1 MTDVDTTEGVKSDF
15 DVKDRIHIA
24 PLGFEKERVYLAA
37 SAMKADKVV
46 IISHNGE
53 DEGDRYLEDVI
64 EGLSE
69 MGIEYEKSSCN
80 IFDLYDSIGEIAEQ
94 IYHNRSDDIFVNV
107 STGGKITAIAGMI
120 ACMVTDA
127 TPYYAQAENYN
138 SGTPEGISAIKRL
151 PRYPIEAPD
160 KQHIIILDYIFRENT
175 SGKRPTK
182 KDLIEYAI
190 QQDLPFVAGQD
201 TDNKRNY
208 RLLDKHIM
216 DPLQREGHISI
227 KKTGRK
233 KRVTITQSGK
243 KTRNAFR
250 YMLEDTDFE
259 MEPPSQQS
267 IEDFET

>member
-1 MTDVDTTEGVKSDF
+1 MNEVDNAEDVKSDF

-37 SAMKADKVV
+37 SAMKADRV
-46 IISHNGE
+46 IIISYE
-53 DEGDRYLEDVI
+53 DDNEGDEYLEEVI

-69 MGIEYEKSSCN
+69 LNIDYETASCN

-94 IYHNRSDDIFVNV
+94 VHQYNSEEVFVNV

-120 ACMVTDA
+120 ACMVTEA
-127 TPYYAQAENYN
+127 TPYYVQAEDYE
-138 SGTPEGISAIKRL
+138 SGIPKGVRAIKRL

-160 KQHIIILDYIFRENT
+160 KQNIVMLDYIYRENM
-175 SGKRPTK
+175 SGKKPTK
-182 KDLIEYAI
+182 KELIEYAVKEE
-190 QQDLPFVAGQD
+190 LPFVAGQD
-201 TDNKRNY
+201 TENKRNY
-208 RLLDKHIM
+208 RLLDKHII
-216 DPLQREGHISI
+216 DPLQKEGHISV

-233 KRVTITQSGK
+233 KRVTITQSGE

-259 MEPPSQQS
+259 TRSPSQQS
-267 IEDFET
+267 IEDFEI